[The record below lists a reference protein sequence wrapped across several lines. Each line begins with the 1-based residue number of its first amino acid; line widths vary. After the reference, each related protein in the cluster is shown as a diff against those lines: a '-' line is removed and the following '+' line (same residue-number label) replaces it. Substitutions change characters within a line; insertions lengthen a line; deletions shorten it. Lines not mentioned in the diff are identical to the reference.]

1 MTSPDCAADAM
12 TDHDLNLPV
21 AVAGRMLAT
30 FWVGPALVPAA
41 ARRSPLPI
49 RGSCRYE
56 ERAAAA
62 LPEQGGKPIALR
74 LGCRS
79 FKSLR

>member
-30 FWVGPALVPAA
+30 FWVGPALAPAA
-41 ARRSPLPI
+41 ARQSPFADPGHLPT
-49 RGSCRYE
+49 
-56 ERAAAA
+56 
-62 LPEQGGKPIALR
+62 
-74 LGCRS
+74 
-79 FKSLR
+79 